1 MLTRLPDYWFS
12 VVGKTQ
18 RRSVTL
24 DSSGGPVT
32 TYADF
37 LTNLPMRLVSKGG
50 GESGGQSR
58 LTTQSPVTIYVQN
71 APDIVAT
78 DRIVCSGDVYDIQ
91 SVYNPD
97 EADVYLIIG
106 CTIVEPSGVGA

>member
-1 MLTRLPDYWFS
+1 MLTSLPSWWFS
-12 VVGKTQ
+12 KVGKTQ
-18 RRSVTL
+18 RIITTL
-24 DSSGGPVT
+24 DSSGGPAESYVD
-32 TYADF
+32 Y

-50 GESGGQSR
+50 GESGGQAR

-78 DRIVCSGDVYDIQ
+78 DLIVYDGSVYDIQ